1 MEEFIEFLQ
10 IENVIWPSAGEN
22 LQNATATNQTILCI
36 FVQIGKGLAEW
47 WDSVKFTNA
56 FKN

>member
-1 MEEFIEFLQ
+1 MEEIIEFLQ
-10 IENVIWPSAGEN
+10 TENVIWPSAREN
-22 LQNATATNQTILCI
+22 LQNAKATNQTILCI

-47 WDSVKFTNA
+47 WDSVKFTNG